1 MELNKIFI
9 FENLDKK
16 ELDEIEKI
24 SSIKKFN
31 KDNILFYE
39 GDESKYLYILLKG
52 KIKLY
57 KVMAQ
62 DRELVLKF
70 FHENEFIAE
79 VANFE
84 EINYPATAQAAT
96 DIEVLRIDF
105 ASFKTQIYHNPKL
118 SFMIMKSLI
127 KKIRNLENVLSMN
140 LVLDSKQRVARYI
153 YNNLDNF
160 FVTKNVKIAELLNIT
175 PETLS
180 RILRVFK
187 DEKIIDTKNKTIDI
201 KALKNYIL

>member
-9 FENLDKK
+9 FENLEKE

-31 KDNILFYE
+31 KDNIVFYE
-39 GDESKYLYILLKG
+39 GDESKYLYFLLKG
-52 KIKLY
+52 NIKLY

-62 DRELVLKF
+62 DRELVLKVF
-70 FHENEFIAE
+70 NKNEFIAE

-84 EINYPATAQAAT
+84 EINYPATAQAIN

-105 ASFKTQIYHNPKL
+105 ASFKSQIYNNPKL

-153 YNNLDNF
+153 YNNIDEF
-160 FVTKNVKIAELLNIT
+160 FKTKNVKIAEILNIT

-187 DEKIIDTKNKTIDI
+187 DEKIIDTKNKTINVEG
-201 KALKNYIL
+201 LKNYII